1 MITFES
7 LIRDRLNLLWM
18 LGNQAQ
24 KRISFYY
31 SNQVPGTDWLNLGCG
46 KQKRNCRSTALVTQL
61 AFQRISVL
69 SKVTCN
75 NKSVLLFVQK
85 MDYQSLIITLFVF
98 FEQVLT
104 SDLSCQ
110 VTTVMGQAVLTA
122 SSWYLVLMAIE
133 RFMSTVFARSQVSLI
148 FINAN
153 TFFM

>member
-1 MITFES
+1 MF
-7 LIRDRLNLLWM
+7 
-18 LGNQAQ
+18 
-24 KRISFYY
+24 
-31 SNQVPGTDWLNLGCG
+31 
-46 KQKRNCRSTALVTQL
+46 
-61 AFQRISVL
+61 
-69 SKVTCN
+69 
-75 NKSVLLFVQK
+75 
-85 MDYQSLIITLFVF
+85 F

-122 SSWYLVLMAIE
+122 SSWYLVLMAVE